1 MKSIVE
7 SVPEKY
13 SGSLGALTNIGL
25 NSGVL
30 LCVIVGLA
38 VPSDP
43 EDYLDD
49 QWWRLTFGFP
59 ILIITAQLI
68 IMLAIFRYE
77 PVDFSIKVGKDENA
91 VKMLKLLYTCTD
103 ESAF

>member
-13 SGSLGALTNIGL
+13 SGSLGTFTNIGL

-30 LCVIVGLA
+30 LCVFVGLA

-43 EDYLDD
+43 DEYLDD
-49 QWWRLTFGFP
+49 QMWRLTFGFP
-59 ILIITAQLI
+59 IFIITVQLI
-68 IMLAIFRYE
+68 IMLAIFRWE
-77 PVDFSIKVGKDENA
+77 PVDFSIKAGKDENA
-91 VKMLKLLYTCTD
+91 VKMCKLLYTSID